1 MWLGEE
7 SIIRVS
13 WLAGTFSSSNSGKNL
28 MVIVITGK
36 YTDSTVE
43 IVAAVGVEKV
53 YRTVRIVS

>member
-1 MWLGEE
+1 
-7 SIIRVS
+7 
-13 WLAGTFSSSNSGKNL
+13 